1 MKKFVLSVLCALVS
15 VSALGQGTIQLS
27 NIGKTIVT
35 VDGAAAPAGT
45 TVQYA
50 TGVGELVGTSA
61 SILGAG
67 YFSAGSTTLDG
78 LTGTVNLHLA
88 GHTGDSNWSYSD
100 AFEVTLG
107 GSGTPPA
114 PPAAL
119 PNGVALDIS
128 ATPAIPEPSTIALAV
143 LGGTALLFRL
153 HRMQFLFH

>member
-35 VDGAAAPAGT
+35 VDGAPATAG

-50 TGVGELVGTSA
+50 TGPGALVGTSA

-88 GHTGDSNWSYSD
+88 GHTGDGNWSYS
-100 AFEVTLG
+100 APFEVTLG
-107 GSGTPPA
+107 GAGSPPS

-119 PNGVALDIS
+119 PNGVALDI
-128 ATPAIPEPSTIALAV
+128 TAIPEPSTIALAV
-143 LGGTALLFRL
+143 LGGAALLFR
-153 HRMQFLFH
+153 RRK

>member
-50 TGVGELVGTSA
+50 TGPGALVGTSA

-88 GHTGDSNWSYSD
+88 GHTGDGNWSYS
-100 AFEVTLG
+100 APFEVTLG
-107 GSGTPPA
+107 GAGSPPS

-119 PNGVALDIS
+119 PNGVALDI
-128 ATPAIPEPSTIALAV
+128 TAIPEPSTIALAV
-143 LGGTALLFRL
+143 LGGGALLFR
-153 HRMQFLFH
+153 RRK

>member
-50 TGVGELVGTSA
+50 TGPGALVGTSA

-88 GHTGDSNWSYSD
+88 GHTGDGNWSYS
-100 AFEVTLG
+100 APFEVTLG
-107 GSGTPPA
+107 GAG
-114 PPAAL
+114 
-119 PNGVALDIS
+119 
-128 ATPAIPEPSTIALAV
+128 
-143 LGGTALLFRL
+143 
-153 HRMQFLFH
+153 

>member
-35 VDGAAAPAGT
+35 VDGAPAPAGT

-50 TGVGELVGTSA
+50 TGPGALVGTSA

-88 GHTGDSNWSYSD
+88 GHTGDGNWSYS
-100 AFEVTLG
+100 APFEVTLG
-107 GSGTPPA
+107 GAGSPPS

-119 PNGVALDIS
+119 PNGVALDI
-128 ATPAIPEPSTIALAV
+128 AVPEPSTIALAV
-143 LGGTALLFRL
+143 LGGAALLFR
-153 HRMQFLFH
+153 RRK